1 VYIRP
6 KCSWIRFEAQLPNQ
20 CWQADVT
27 QWRLGDSTEVEI
39 CVFLDDYSRLVTA
52 AQMFTVTTAA
62 AVARLFR
69 KGARTWGLPASVLT
83 DNGCVFTPWH
93 RGGATALRSRTA
105 RSGYRTQT
113 LPSLPSPNLR
123 QGGTVPSDPSN
134 ASSPNNRHPK
144 PSPIRKPRSTGSSPN
159 YNQRTLNRP
168 ERHDCALPRRK
179 RGGVGTTDAVR
190 RFTEAP
196 PRTGN
201 QPALRFRAH
210 RRVKSTASSLVYGRR
225 VGSIHPQT

>member
-134 ASSPNNRHPK
+134 ASSPNNRQPK
-144 PSPIRKPRSTGSSPN
+144 PSPIYKPRSTGSSPITTSALSIAQN
-159 YNQRTLNRP
+159 GTTARSLVGNAVAS
-168 ERHDCALPRRK
+168 ALPTRSDDSPKRRLEQA
-179 RGGVGTTDAVR
+179 TSLPFA
-190 RFTEAP
+190 FE
-196 PRTGN
+196 RT
-201 QPALRFRAH
+201 
-210 RRVKSTASSLVYGRR
+210 VV
-225 VGSIHPQT
+225 